1 MTAGELLGHLAS
13 VGTPPEDGVA
23 VSRLSVGLE
32 VSLERFAHETL
43 PFIASGG
50 GELQLIC
57 GTYGRGKTHYLKA
70 LSHFARERNFVTSY
84 VDCQENRSPF
94 KSLAETYRAIA
105 DGMTPPRTHPFFST
119 AGITKIIEAQFT
131 GKDVTEQRALIERVK
146 SDRALVPDFRN
157 LVRAYCTAAV
167 GGGGDEDLA
176 ERLEALLAATP
187 SYRVP
192 FADLYR
198 QYPDLPRPLG
208 KLVPRNAAIWLRAL
222 LSLPQVLGYG
232 GLLVCF
238 DETETVL
245 QHGSALQRQTHLAHI
260 RTFVDHLAAG
270 AFRGCAVYYAVADD
284 FVDMASDLG
293 ALAQRIDRVYVP
305 ELAGERNPRAVSVYL
320 DELTKP
326 DPQDRRFFEALAQRI
341 VDIGRDAGLSPSKA
355 DRLIDSFGA
364 LAREYANETIYEG
377 GVREFVKTAAG
388 NVVQHV

>member
-1 MTAGELLGHLAS
+1 MQ
-13 VGTPPEDGVA
+13 P
-23 VSRLSVGLE
+23 
-32 VSLERFAHETL
+32 
-43 PFIASGG
+43 SG
-50 GELQLIC
+50 C
-57 GTYGRGKTHYLKA
+57 
-70 LSHFARERNFVTSY
+70 AR
-84 VDCQENRSPF
+84 C
-94 KSLAETYRAIA
+94 
-105 DGMTPPRTHPFFST
+105 
-119 AGITKIIEAQFT
+119 
-131 GKDVTEQRALIERVK
+131 
-146 SDRALVPDFRN
+146 
-157 LVRAYCTAAV
+157 C
-167 GGGGDEDLA
+167 
-176 ERLEALLAATP
+176 
-187 SYRVP
+187 
-192 FADLYR
+192 
-198 QYPDLPRPLG
+198 
-208 KLVPRNAAIWLRAL
+208 
-222 LSLPQVLGYG
+222 SLPQVLGYG

-320 DELTKP
+320 EELTKP